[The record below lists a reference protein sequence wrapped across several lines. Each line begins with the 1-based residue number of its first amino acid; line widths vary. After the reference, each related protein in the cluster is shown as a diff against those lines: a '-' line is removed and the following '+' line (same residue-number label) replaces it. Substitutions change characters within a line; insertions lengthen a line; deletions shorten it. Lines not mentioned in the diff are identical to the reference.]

1 MNFSIKWGILG
12 NATIARK
19 CVIPAIFSSVNGRIQ
34 ALASRNPEEAQTL
47 AEKYDI
53 TQLYSQYESVI
64 EDKQVDVVYIPLP
77 IAITFQICTGM
88 VDRPVIIYLVIL

>member
-1 MNFSIKWGILG
+1 MNSSIKWGIVG

-19 CVIPAIFSSVNGRIQ
+19 CVIPAIFNSENGRIQ
-34 ALASRNPEEAQTL
+34 ALASRIPKEAETL

-53 TQLYSQYESVI
+53 AQLYAKYESVI

-77 IAITFQICTGM
+77 NHLHREWTIRA
-88 VDRPVIIYLVIL
+88 LEA